1 MVECFNMQSI
11 LPDAWTLRN
20 LVKKRG
26 NLSTNFKCFI
36 NGFFEV
42 IVPRDPDV
50 RPNALT
56 AGKKAATSASP
67 PSSSASAAKFGWVE
81 REKDENFVL
90 PTREKLYPPT
100 KKCAWGEAEQQ
111 RRKIA
116 QSTMGQLTFFGLCSW
131 KRVPGLLLSRH
142 TQKLDFFENGRPVVG
157 ESRPYSIVILIR
169 RFCIAFFLKRYAKK
183 NWWTYFVKYFI
194 IEALLLFGGTPTHQ
208 FLQRF
213 LVHATGVSFRRKYS
227 TPTRQLWKTMRENLH
242 ISEKKT

>member
-1 MVECFNMQSI
+1 MHEC
-11 LPDAWTLRN
+11 TLRN

-67 PSSSASAAKFGWVE
+67 PPSSASAAKFGWVE

-90 PTREKLYPPT
+90 PTREKMYPPT

-111 RRKIA
+111 WRKIA

-142 TQKLDFFENGRPVVG
+142 TQKLDFFETGD
-157 ESRPYSIVILIR
+157 
-169 RFCIAFFLKRYAKK
+169 
-183 NWWTYFVKYFI
+183 
-194 IEALLLFGGTPTHQ
+194 LLLERVVPIVLLSLLGGS
-208 FLQRF
+208 
-213 LVHATGVSFRRKYS
+213 V
-227 TPTRQLWKTMRENLH
+227 
-242 ISEKKT
+242 

>member
-1 MVECFNMQSI
+1 MKTLFCQHEKNCIHLRKNALEEKQSSIEEKLPKAQWVNWHFLDFVVE
-11 LPDAWTLRN
+11 
-20 LVKKRG
+20 
-26 NLSTNFKCFI
+26 
-36 NGFFEV
+36 NGF
-42 IVPRDPDV
+42 
-50 RPNALT
+50 L
-56 AGKKAATSASP
+56 
-67 PSSSASAAKFGWVE
+67 
-81 REKDENFVL
+81 
-90 PTREKLYPPT
+90 
-100 KKCAWGEAEQQ
+100 
-111 RRKIA
+111 
-116 QSTMGQLTFFGLCSW
+116 
-131 KRVPGLLLSRH
+131 PGLLISRH
-142 TQKLDFFENGRPVVG
+142 TQKLDVFENGRPVVG